1 MAATLEGGLLRLSA
15 LPGGATA
22 RGWGLAPYRTR
33 WLGCCRRPSPSPSTP
48 FLSPSFPRAS
58 PCERTPYLSVFLV
71 APPASPCRHALFYPL
86 FVGRPSVVGL
96 EAPRWEGWGAFR
108 HGRWARGSGGAAM
121 GSASSKTRKSSALVP
136 GLESSSPMSS
146 VGSPAS
152 SNPGSNSGLS
162 SPDIG
167 GSHHHHHSFHHTR
180 PSQPVSMRGFQLRSM
195 SRRGRTGSTHAGG
208 TAIGASSPSMGS
220 VFGVSGAG
228 GSSAGGTSGSASPV
242 QAPNELFESTPGLVV
257 ENPMQPRGALSPK
270 AAEIEA
276 RTYAAAAARSGGSG
290 GAGGGG
296 GCSGGGGGGG
306 SGGGGGG
313 ISSPGASTTRSRAD
327 ASSAGAL
334 GSLPSGGGGG
344 MVATNSGSDGAAGS
358 LSPEMRIASLVAGA
372 AGVMANAEDQAALG
386 DWLIQYDEVTLGKTI
401 GHSSFGTVNEGRLNG
416 TRVAVKTIK
425 RGVGKDAN
433 ASNSI
438 ESIENFKKEAR
449 LNSKLRHP
457 NIVLFMGVCVEPAH
471 VCIVTELMERGNV
484 RDLLV
489 GPPGGKPVKL
499 DWSMRLS
506 WAMDTAMGV
515 AYLHSR
521 SPPMI
526 HRDLKTTN
534 LLVDRGMNVK
544 ICDFGLSRFQA
555 ADNVMSA
562 VGTVQFAAP
571 EVLKH
576 EKYTELADVFSFGTV
591 MWELYTRQ
599 RVFKGV
605 PQIEVYKAV
614 IQGSMPIIPKT
625 VNSTFAALLRDCW
638 ALSATARPSFRE
650 ILSRLEKVREQ
661 EGFA

>member
-1 MAATLEGGLLRLSA
+1 
-15 LPGGATA
+15 
-22 RGWGLAPYRTR
+22 
-33 WLGCCRRPSPSPSTP
+33 
-48 FLSPSFPRAS
+48 
-58 PCERTPYLSVFLV
+58 
-71 APPASPCRHALFYPL
+71 
-86 FVGRPSVVGL
+86 
-96 EAPRWEGWGAFR
+96 
-108 HGRWARGSGGAAM
+108 M
-121 GSASSKTRKSSALVP
+121 GSSSSKARKPSGLSP
-136 GLESSSPMSS
+136 GLESATSPMSS
-146 VGSPAS
+146 ISSPVS
-152 SNPGSNSGLS
+152 SSPGNNGGLS
-162 SPDIG
+162 SPDAG
-167 GSHHHHHSFHHTR
+167 GHHHTPSHPRS
-180 PSQPVSMRGFQLRSM
+180 SQPVSMRGFQLRSM
-195 SRRGRTGSTHAGG
+195 SRRGRTGSTHASSA
-208 TAIGASSPSMGS
+208 AIHAGYSPSMGS
-220 VFGVSGAG
+220 VFGGSGG
-228 GSSAGGTSGSASPV
+228 GGGASSSGGTSGSATPV
-242 QAPNELFESTPGLVV
+242 TAPSELFESTAGLVV
-257 ENPMQPRGALSPK
+257 DNPMQPRAALSPK

-276 RTYAAAAARSGGSG
+276 RTYAAAAEARTNAAAAATCGGIGSVGSG
-290 GAGGGG
+290 SA
-296 GCSGGGGGGG
+296 GG
-306 SGGGGGG
+306 SGGGSRGGLFAPG
-313 ISSPGASTTRSRAD
+313 TPGARQAAEGGA
-327 ASSAGAL
+327 ASAL
-334 GSLPSGGGGG
+334 G
-344 MVATNSGSDGAAGS
+344 VTASGSGRDAAAANSHDVAAVS
-358 LSPEMRIASLVAGA
+358 LTPEMRIASLAGGAAGA
-372 AGVMANAEDQAALG
+372 AANAEDHAALG
-386 DWLIQYDEVTLGKTI
+386 DWLIQYDEVSLGKTI

-433 ASNSI
+433 ASDSI

-499 DWSMRLS
+499 DWAMRLS

-521 SPPMI
+521 NPPMI

-591 MWELYTRQ
+591 MWELHTRQ

-605 PQIEVYKAV
+605 PQLDVYKAV
-614 IQGSMPIIPKT
+614 IQGSMPVIPKT
-625 VNSTFAALLRDCW
+625 VNATFAALLRDCW

-650 ILSRLEKVREQ
+650 ILTRLETVREQ

>member
-1 MAATLEGGLLRLSA
+1 
-15 LPGGATA
+15 
-22 RGWGLAPYRTR
+22 
-33 WLGCCRRPSPSPSTP
+33 
-48 FLSPSFPRAS
+48 
-58 PCERTPYLSVFLV
+58 
-71 APPASPCRHALFYPL
+71 
-86 FVGRPSVVGL
+86 
-96 EAPRWEGWGAFR
+96 
-108 HGRWARGSGGAAM
+108 M
-121 GSASSKTRKSSALVP
+121 GSSSSKTRKSSVLVP
-136 GLESSSPMSS
+136 GLEPASPTSTVS
-146 VGSPAS
+146 SPAS
-152 SNPGSNSGLS
+152 SGSPGSNSGMS
-162 SPDIG
+162 SPDLG
-167 GSHHHHHSFHHTR
+167 GNHHHSSSHTR
-180 PSQPVSMRGFQLRSM
+180 SSQPVSMRGFQLRSM

-208 TAIGASSPSMGS
+208 AAITASSPSMGS
-220 VFGVSGAG
+220 VFGGSGTG
-228 GSSAGGTSGSASPV
+228 GSSGGGTSGSATPV

-276 RTYAAAAARSGGSG
+276 RTYAAAAARSGGM
-290 GAGGGG
+290 
-296 GCSGGGGGGG
+296 
-306 SGGGGGG
+306 
-313 ISSPGASTTRSRAD
+313 SSPGASTVRSRAE
-327 ASSAGAL
+327 AGSTGVL
-334 GSLPSGGGGG
+334 GPLPSGSGSG
-344 MVATNSGSDGAAGS
+344 MVTINSGSDGAAG

-372 AGVMANAEDQAALG
+372 AGVTTNAEDQAALG

-614 IQGSMPIIPKT
+614 IQGSMPVIPKT
-625 VNSTFAALLRDCW
+625 VNATFAALLRDCW
-638 ALSATARPSFRE
+638 ALSATSRPSFRE
-650 ILSRLEKVREQ
+650 ILTRLEKVREQ